1 MLDEQGSDSLG
12 DPVASLGRLAK
23 AAHFRPTRDRH
34 PVAQKRISAVLEME
48 KPTEVAGAEED
59 S

>member
-1 MLDEQGSDSLG
+1 MLGEQGSDSLG
-12 DPVASLGRLAK
+12 DPVAGLGRLAK

-34 PVAQKRISAVLEME
+34 PVAQERISAVLEME
-48 KPTEVAGAEED
+48 ESSEVAGAAED